1 MNDCIIWKNDEL
13 EMMLVEAH
21 CITSEDVAEIQKW
34 LLTEK
39 GYYIRNIIEVPGITF
54 IEAKKAHGLKLS
66 NAINN
71 KENNK

>member
-21 CITSEDVAEIQKW
+21 CITSKDVAETQKW
-34 LLTEK
+34 LIEK
-39 GYYIRNIIEVPGITF
+39 GYYILNIIEVPGITF